1 MIARALLWAGAC
13 AGICLAASPPEDLV
27 QRAAQAPPEI
37 AAWLLMKQAT
47 PERIPS
53 KERRMAVLEEAF
65 ELASRA
71 SMPYPLV
78 RASAEVSFDS
88 VAGKRQEASLQNL
101 DGLGLQVRA
110 VLAMMNLS
118 PARAQEMALSM
129 QVPAPPKATCADLL
143 VARVDEYYGLAL
155 AIARRG
161 FTTKQREEGRPA
173 QYLAHIIAMSSTP
186 GQLLGAVRLV
196 AQFETGEKER
206 TALIAALG
214 SALRSA
220 PADPRSFAAVPE
232 LDEEVEGL
240 VQGSQEGTLLA
251 SAYKYFVGVQQA
263 KPCPAD
269 EAPEPLSAK
278 GLARDLGQAL
288 NELRMASDAKADDW
302 TPRFTAVLHRV
313 EGWRP
318 EQGQD
323 AMEFF
328 QGKAGL
334 YRKLLDVAPDDALLN
349 ASLASYVGFLRDTPV
364 KSDHPAEWMAQFR
377 RMLQPWAPAGQR
389 SVAMA
394 REEIRRSGDA
404 VMNLLADSGESF

>member
-1 MIARALLWAGAC
+1 M
-13 AGICLAASPPEDLV
+13 

-78 RASAEVSFDS
+78 RASEAVTFDS

-118 PARAQEMALSM
+118 PAKAQEMALSM
-129 QVPAPPKATCADLL
+129 QVPVPPKTTCADLL

-161 FTTKQREEGRPA
+161 FTAKQREEGRPA

-196 AQFETGEKER
+196 SQFEAGEKDR
-206 TALIAALG
+206 AALMAALG
-214 SALRSA
+214 SAMRTA
-220 PADPRSFAAVPE
+220 GADPRAYAAVPE
-232 LDEEVEGL
+232 LDDEVDVL
-240 VQGSQEGTLLA
+240 AQGSPEGGALTE
-251 SAYKYFVGVQQA
+251 AYKAFVGVQTS

-269 EAPEPLSAK
+269 EAAATLLSKGPAK
-278 GLARDLGQAL
+278 DLTRSL
-288 NELRMASDAKADDW
+288 NELRMTSNSTEDDR
-302 TPRFTAVLHRV
+302 PARFNVLLHRV
-313 EGWRP
+313 ESWRP

-328 QGKAGL
+328 QAKSAV
-334 YRKLLDVAPDDALLN
+334 YRSLLDTAPED
-349 ASLASYVGFLRDTPV
+349 ASLNGTIASFVGFLRDTPV
-364 KSDHPAEWMAQFR
+364 KSEHPAEWLAQFR
-377 RMLQPWAPAGQR
+377 RVLQPWAPAGQR

-404 VMNLLADSGESF
+404 LMSLLAESGESF